1 MVRTPPEYYVN
12 HSRRNQS
19 MECVKLL
26 ASIFVVFNHIPLP
39 GSIGS
44 ALYCLSDFAVPM
56 FFMICGYFNYQA
68 DTRAITRRMLHIL
81 KLLLIATMLHLLW
94 GCIATELDGGS
105 TIAYLRA
112 WIPDPDEVVK
122 FFVLHMHPYAGHL
135 WYLIASAATYLVF
148 LLYTRFFEE
157 KPVNYQPFYT
167 LALCLF
173 TVCFASEFFCPIL
186 GTQSP
191 FECRNGWFL
200 GIPMFAAGLF
210 IREYQARIFRCFSL
224 TTGKLLLLIVGGM
237 AFSLLQWRSF
247 SNGLLSLGTFVM
259 VVALMLFLVSHP
271 EVPVRSRAAKACISS
286 FGTISTW
293 VYLLHLLVILIYDD
307 LLSNTFSETFGE
319 LAAWFGPLFVLLV
332 SLLAAVFCHLFL
344 LMWKKRK

>member
-1 MVRTPPEYYVN
+1 
-12 HSRRNQS
+12 
-19 MECVKLL
+19 MECAKLV
-26 ASIFVVFNHIPLP
+26 ASILIVFNHIFLP
-39 GSIGS
+39 GAIGS

-68 DTRAITRRMLHIL
+68 DARAITRRTVHIL
-81 KLLLIATMLHLLW
+81 KLLLIATVLHLLW

-157 KPVNYQPFYT
+157 KPVNYRPFYT

-210 IREYQARIFRCFSL
+210 IREYQSRIFRCFSL
-224 TTGKLLLLIVGGM
+224 TTGKLLLLIVAGM
-237 AFSLLQWRSF
+237 AFSLLQWNTF
-247 SNGLLSLGTFVM
+247 SNGLLSLGTLVM
-259 VVALMLFLVSHP
+259 VISLMLFLVSHP
-271 EVPVRSRAAKACISS
+271 EVPVRSQLAQNCIAS
-286 FGTISTW
+286 FGPISTW

-307 LLSNTFSETFGE
+307 LLHDRFVSAFGE
-319 LAAWFGPLFVLLV
+319 QESWFGPLFVLLI
-332 SLLAAVFCHLFL
+332 SLLAAIFCHLFL
-344 LMWKKRK
+344 SIRKQRKQSSQ